1 MITSRFFI
9 ENSEVIGLWMI
20 YAIVMLLAYCII
32 ETVINSIV
40 SKIKRARRIKRRKMQ
55 RQNELYIL
63 ANKARVSSQIRAVMS
78 AEI

>member
-1 MITSRFFI
+1 MVTSRFFI

-32 ETVINSIV
+32 ETIINSIV

>member
-1 MITSRFFI
+1 MITSRFFL
-9 ENSEVIGLWMI
+9 ENKEVIGLWMI

-32 ETVINSIV
+32 ETVINSII

-55 RQNELYIL
+55 RQNEFYRL

-78 AEI
+78 MEV

>member
-9 ENSEVIGLWMI
+9 ENKEVIGLWTI

-32 ETVINSIV
+32 ETIINSIV

-55 RQNELYIL
+55 SQNEFYRL
-63 ANKARVSSQIRAVMS
+63 ANKSRVSSQIRAVMS
-78 AEI
+78 AQL

>member
-1 MITSRFFI
+1 MNARFFI

-20 YAIVMLLAYCII
+20 YAIVMLLVYCII
-32 ETVINSIV
+32 ETVINSII

-55 RQNELYIL
+55 RQNEFYRL

>member
-1 MITSRFFI
+1 MNARFFI
-9 ENSEVIGLWMI
+9 ENSEVIGLWAI

-40 SKIKRARRIKRRKMQ
+40 SKIKRARRIKGRKMQ
-55 RQNELYIL
+55 KQNELYIL

-78 AEI
+78 AEL